1 MLWLFKKPHTF
12 IHHARSDSLAA
23 GKITSGFLLSS
34 SLSYRCGFT
43 VQSAS
48 KTAII
53 HSENKVGGYQFGCK
67 DGKDC
72 QNGQLVI
79 QQPVKQLLAS
89 ISLYRSLFLAMVLYK
104 KYINRCEFACKSWS
118 ITITVLCNKY
128 STFIY
133 KKRLTMNVCALEGYS
148 YLACAFV
155 DIFRTA
161 YNFLI
166 LVYVCM
172 YMSVK

>member
-1 MLWLFKKPHTF
+1 MQFKIKNTLVCCDFLKNLTPSYIMQEMT
-12 IHHARSDSLAA
+12 
-23 GKITSGFLLSS
+23 GKITSAFLLSS

-53 HSENKVGGYQFGCK
+53 HSENKVGGCQFGCK

-79 QQPVKQLLAS
+79 QQPVKQLLTS

-118 ITITVLCNKY
+118 FTITVLCNKY

-133 KKRLTMNVCALEGYS
+133 KKKTYYECLCTKCVPVAQW
-148 YLACAFV
+148 
-155 DIFRTA
+155 
-161 YNFLI
+161 
-166 LVYVCM
+166 
-172 YMSVK
+172 